1 MLNFFMSIGIPGS
14 GKSSF
19 GENLRTKGFV
29 IISSDEVRKEIFGT
43 YGANSKEQN
52 TIVFAT
58 MEKRVR
64 AAVLKGED
72 IYYDACNLSAKKR
85 RNLLANI
92 PHHYI
97 KQAFLFATPVEECR
111 RRNALRERKVPDEVI
126 TKFFSVFEVP
136 NLDEGFTGISLIR
149 DPNVSLLRI
158 SDFLESARDFDQ
170 ENSHHAFSLGEHCLR
185 AAEFIKL
192 HSNDKVLF
200 QAAQL
205 HDCGKP
211 FCKSFREEDVN
222 AHYYQHHCIGAYQSL
237 FYESDS
243 NEDCLDRAFLIQHH
257 MDWYFMGE
265 EKLKKMYPRYFDRLK
280 LLHEADIGGH
290 GIDIYD

>member
-1 MLNFFMSIGIPGS
+1 MWNFFMAIGVPGS

-19 GENLRTKGFV
+19 GERLREKGFI

-43 YGANSKEQN
+43 YEANTRVQNALVFSKILDKVKN
-52 TIVFAT
+52 
-58 MEKRVR
+58 
-64 AAVLKGED
+64 AVIDGRD
-72 IYYDACNLSAKKR
+72 IYYDACNLSAKR
-85 RNLLANI
+85 RRILLTYI
-92 PHHYI
+92 PRHYI
-97 KQAFLFATPVEECR
+97 KQACLFATPIEECR
-111 RRNALRERKVPDEVI
+111 QRNALRERKVPDEII
-126 TKFFSVFEVP
+126 TKFFSTFEVP
-136 NLDEGFTGISLIR
+136 NLDEGFTGIFLIR
-149 DPNVSLLRI
+149 DPHMSLLRI
-158 SDFLESARDFDQ
+158 SDFLESAKTFDQ

-192 HSNDKVLF
+192 HSNDEVLF

-211 FCKSFREEDVN
+211 FCKSFRAENVN

-237 FYESDS
+237 FYESDC

-265 EKLKKMYPRYFDRLK
+265 EKLKKAYPYYFDRLK
-280 LLHEADIGGH
+280 LLHEADIGGR